1 MVKVL
6 IACGSGIATSSYAA
20 EEIVKIAKKVGV
32 DVDIH
37 KGRIQDV
44 SSNAK
49 DYDVCFVTSKY
60 AQNSDTLSDTL
71 IVRVDGLIS
80 GINEDETIKDV
91 EAALKQAE
99 EKNNSK

>member
-20 EEIVKIAKKVGV
+20 EEILKIARNVGV
-32 DVDIH
+32 EVDIH
-37 KGRIQDV
+37 KDRIQNV
-44 SSNAK
+44 AANVN

-60 AQNSDTLSDTL
+60 AQNSETL

-80 GINEDETIKDV
+80 GINEEETIRNV
-91 EAALKQAE
+91 EAALLEAE
-99 EKNNSK
+99 KKNSEK

>member
-49 DYDVCFVTSKY
+49 DYDVCCVTSKY
-60 AQNSDTLSDTL
+60 AQNSDTL

-99 EKNNSK
+99 EKNKSK

>member
-49 DYDVCFVTSKY
+49 DYDVY
-60 AQNSDTLSDTL
+60 SDTL

>member
-20 EEIVKIAKKVGV
+20 EEILKIAKNVGV

-37 KGRIQDV
+37 KDRIQNV
-44 SSNAK
+44 SANAK

-60 AQNSDTLSDTL
+60 AQNSETL

-80 GINEDETIKDV
+80 GINEEETIKNV
-91 EAALKQAE
+91 EAALLEAE
-99 EKNNSK
+99 QKNSEK

>member
-20 EEIVKIAKKVGV
+20 EEILKIASNVGV
-32 DVDIH
+32 EVDIH
-37 KGRIQDV
+37 KDRIQNV
-44 SSNAK
+44 AANVN

-60 AQNSDTLSDTL
+60 TQNSETL

-80 GINEDETIKDV
+80 GINEEETIKNV
-91 EAALKQAE
+91 EAALLEAE
-99 EKNNSK
+99 KKNSEK